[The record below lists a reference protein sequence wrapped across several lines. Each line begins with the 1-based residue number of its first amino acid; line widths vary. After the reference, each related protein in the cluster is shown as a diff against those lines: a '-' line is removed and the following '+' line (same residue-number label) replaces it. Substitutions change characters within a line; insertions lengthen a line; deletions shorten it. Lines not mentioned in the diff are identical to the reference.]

1 MEISLFCWT
10 MLWTLIPEADML
22 LAILEVEGGSDLLAP
37 GVFSGFAEA
46 ITSGKI
52 RVGSTH
58 PPLL

>member
-1 MEISLFCWT
+1 MPAT
-10 MLWTLIPEADML
+10 DTVQV
-22 LAILEVEGGSDLLAP
+22 ILEVEGGSDLLAP